1 MTLLEL
7 IRLILRNKKAVIIIP
22 LTAMLIVFF
31 STSKKPMKYKSYTT
45 VYTGFASGY
54 SVENGEKNKIDFHA
68 INVAF
73 DNLINVV
80 KARETKEEV
89 ALRLLA
95 KHITLNGK
103 ADKTVS
109 QGNLDRIKEIL
120 PDSILKKVYVKDSP
134 ERTFLNLLKIKQRD
148 EKNAVY
154 AIVNDENEPYYSTNS
169 IKEIRVTRVES
180 SDMVKLEFET
190 TDPGICQD
198 VLNIMSDVFIRK
210 FRGIKQ
216 GETTNVSEFF
226 EIQTKQAYDRLNAAE
241 EKLKEFRSENRV
253 INYYEQTKF
262 ISEKREDLIDEMNKE
277 KMILTSSQAAVKN
290 SEEKLGA
297 SKKILNTSSDILN
310 LRNKISE
317 LNSKIL
323 LLEVDKTTTNI
334 QDINKLKNTLQDL
347 KNDLDQKVTS
357 LFSSNIS
364 KEGINHKEIAKIWI
378 ENTITTDESNARIPI
393 YENRLQEI
401 ENTYDQFAPLG
412 SNLNKMEREI
422 GIAEKEYL
430 NHLASLNAAR
440 LRENNLQMSSNLQVV
455 DMAFYPLKPL
465 PNDRFLLIII
475 SVVSSLIVTVA
486 SLFAFE
492 VLDQTVKTPQR
503 AEKITNKSILGAYPL
518 ISKKT
523 IKIQNDGHLVKMTN
537 DILFQINQN
546 LKQRFPNKNTYV
558 IGVCSNR
565 EKDGKSFIIS
575 QISEQLKTLNKKFA
589 VLSPDIQTESNLT
602 IENKITFPINGDF
615 YDKEHYE
622 QLLTNHINSNDY
634 QYIIIELPPFFNY
647 KPSQGLL
654 NSIDLNLFILKADR
668 LWEQADDHSFKHIFS
683 EAKSQ
688 TLVALNHVDWHI
700 LEQYIGELDIKGGK
714 FRKLIKKWIKLDFRN

>member
-22 LTAMLIVFF
+22 LTVMLIVFL

-73 DNLINVV
+73 DNVINVV

-154 AIVNDENEPYYSTNS
+154 TIVNDETEPYYSTNS

-277 KMILTSSQAAVKN
+277 KMILTSAQAAVKN

-518 ISKKT
+518 INKKT

-546 LKQRFPNKNTYV
+546 LKQRFHNKNTYV
-558 IGVCSNR
+558 ISVCSNR

-575 QISEQLKTLNKKFA
+575 QITEQLKTLNKRFV

-647 KPSQGLL
+647 KPSQDLI

-688 TLVALNHVDWHI
+688 TLVTLNHVDWHI
-700 LEQYIGELDIKGGK
+700 LEQYIGELDLKGGK